1 MRVNIKVVNTS
12 GNPLPQYM
20 TDGAAAMDLLSAEVV
35 EIQPNTTA
43 IVGTGL
49 YVAIPEGYEIQIRSR
64 SGLAAKS
71 DVFVLNS
78 PGTIDSDYRGELKVI
93 LRNVSR
99 NVLDVK
105 VGDRIA
111 QALLAKV
118 PKITWE
124 LLNDV
129 NELPTTERGTGG
141 LGHTGV

>member
-35 EIQPNTTA
+35 EIQPNTTS